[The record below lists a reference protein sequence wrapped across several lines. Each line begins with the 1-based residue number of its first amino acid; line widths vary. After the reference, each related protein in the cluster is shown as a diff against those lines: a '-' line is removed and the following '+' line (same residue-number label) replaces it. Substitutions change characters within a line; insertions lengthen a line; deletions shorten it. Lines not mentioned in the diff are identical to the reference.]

1 LTTAG
6 KTLLTT
12 GANVVGIVT
21 GSRTDGAAATAAAG
35 ARPASIADPPT
46 KAPPAIEPMLSIAT
60 ATIHMRYL
68 VIRFMVFC
76 PLDK

>member
-1 LTTAG
+1 
-6 KTLLTT
+6 
-12 GANVVGIVT
+12 VT

-35 ARPASIADPPT
+35 AWPASIADPPI

-76 PLDK
+76 PLDKRIFESTEKSDGIGSSW